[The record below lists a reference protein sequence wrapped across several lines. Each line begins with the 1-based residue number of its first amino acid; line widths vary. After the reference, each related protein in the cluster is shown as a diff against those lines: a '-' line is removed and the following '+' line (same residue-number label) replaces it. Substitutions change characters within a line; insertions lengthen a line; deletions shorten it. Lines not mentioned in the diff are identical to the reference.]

1 MIFFGNFLINFKINI
16 FFQVEVLFQQ
26 TRQKQALTTLNEA
39 INGGKVTGA
48 AKRKRGLEFDTM
60 RSDNIGPGLSKRLK
74 AIKTDRFTN

>member
-1 MIFFGNFLINFKINI
+1 MLENFIRSWVKLLKLSK
-16 FFQVEVLFQQ
+16 VEVLFQQ
-26 TRQKQALTTLNEA
+26 TRQKQALTSLNEA

-74 AIKTDRFTN
+74 AIKTDRFAS